1 MKITERFSAAWRAAF
16 GKPATAPRLM
26 HRDPYAGTYGSGG
39 GHGFAGASI
48 GRLTAGLASWSASV
62 NADLDGSLIILRA
75 RSRSLAANNEHGK
88 RFLSLV
94 ASNVVG
100 RAHPKLQVRAMR
112 DQANPNKPT
121 TLDKPANDA
130 IEAHWDRWGRT
141 CDITGRHQD
150 LAHLLRTV
158 MKSVARD
165 GEALIRRVQDKR
177 LPYGT
182 ALQLLEADRLDESY
196 NLRLD
201 NGNTVRQGVE
211 IDSAGRAVAYYIKTA
226 HPGENYGSVP
236 NKIERV
242 PAGEM
247 IHLFLA
253 ERAEQVRGV
262 PWMHAVILRAAQ
274 LHEFEESAVIAAR
287 IGASKIA
294 ALEHADDAPDAVD
307 AMADGRVGGIP
318 QMSIQAGEM
327 FDLPPGTKLSS
338 WNPDYPHAN
347 FESFLKACLRGLA
360 AGLDVADHNLTGD
373 MSGVNYS
380 SARIAELSEREMWM
394 ILQDWLIASLVR
406 PVYREWLGYSL
417 LSGSITFDISGK
429 SLPAERF
436 EKFFNASRFQGRRW
450 KWVDPAKEAE
460 ANEKQ
465 LASNLT
471 SRTRLAAEQGEEF
484 DDILDELK
492 AEAEMIK
499 AAGLAPV
506 EKPAAPPP
514 PAPPPPD
521 PAMGKAVALLLA
533 RAAEPPAPTIVP
545 APANTTFNVEVSAEG
560 MRAAGAEVMAQ
571 MRQNAADTM
580 AQIRED
586 IQNMPIIIPAPVV
599 NIAATQITNE
609 ITVEPTP
616 VTLEAVIQP
625 AEVKLDMPARRT
637 DTEVEYNLAGDIVRS
652 TAIERNA

>member
-1 MKITERFSAAWRAAF
+1 M
-16 GKPATAPRLM
+16 GKPAR
-26 HRDPYAGTYGSGG
+26 RDPYAATYGTGG
-39 GHGFAGASI
+39 GHGFAGATV
-48 GRLTAGLASWSASV
+48 GRLTAGLASWSASI
-62 NADLDGSLIILRA
+62 NADLDGALTILRA
-75 RSRSLAANNEHGK
+75 RSRNLAANNEHGR

-94 ASNVVG
+94 AANVVG
-100 RAHPKLQVRAMR
+100 RAHPKLQVRALR
-112 DQANPNKPT
+112 DQANPNKAT

-130 IEAHWDRWGRT
+130 IETHWDRWGRT
-141 CDITGRHQD
+141 CDITGRHMD
-150 LAHLLRTV
+150 FAHLLRTV

-165 GEALIRRVQDKR
+165 GEALIRRVQNKR
-177 LPYGT
+177 LPYGI
-182 ALQLLEADRLDESY
+182 ALQLLEADRLDESF

-211 IDSAGRAVAYYIKTA
+211 IDGTGRAIAYYIRTA
-226 HPGENYGSVP
+226 HPGEAYATVP

-262 PWMHAVILRAAQ
+262 PWMHAIILRAAQ

-294 ALEHADDAPDAVD
+294 ALEHAEDAPDAID
-307 AMADGRVGGIP
+307 QMADGKVGGIP

-338 WNPDYPHAN
+338 WNPEYPHAN

-380 SARIAELSEREMWM
+380 SARIAELSERETWM

-406 PVYREWLGYSL
+406 PVYQEWLAYSL
-417 LSGSITFDISGK
+417 LAGAITFDLTGK
-429 SLPAERF
+429 ALPAERF
-436 EKFFNASRFQGRRW
+436 EKFYNASRFQGRRW
-450 KWVDPAKEAE
+450 KWVDPAKEAD

-465 LASNLT
+465 LANQLT

-484 DDILDELK
+484 DDILDELR
-492 AEAEMIK
+492 AEADMIK

-506 EKPAAPPP
+506 EKPVAPSAPPP
-514 PAPPPPD
+514 PAPD
-521 PAMGKAVALLLA
+521 PSMGKAMTLLMTRL
-533 RAAEPPAPTIVP
+533 AEPAAAAPPLIVSPPVVTIHQGDIHVAPAAVSVEPAQVTVENRQEAQAAPTVTIH
-545 APANTTFNVEVSAEG
+545 NHVE
-560 MRAAGAEVMAQ
+560 AG
-571 MRQNAADTM
+571 
-580 AQIRED
+580 
-586 IQNMPIIIPAPVV
+586 
-599 NIAATQITNE
+599 
-609 ITVEPTP
+609 P
-616 VTLEAVIQP
+616 VTLEATIQP
-625 AEVKLDMPARRT
+625 ADVSVTLPPRRQTTQVTTNDRGEITGSETLERDM
-637 DTEVEYNLAGDIVRS
+637 
-652 TAIERNA
+652 